1 MAERATFTLYTCIKR
16 HVTSGG
22 MSSPDFNLLV
32 ALDVLLAE
40 GSVERAA
47 KRLRLSASAM
57 SRTLARL
64 RETTGDPLLVRAGRG
79 LVPTPRALG
88 LRAQVH
94 QLVLDAEAILRP
106 DKTLD
111 LRKLDRVFTLRTSDG
126 FVEAFGPKLIAL
138 VGREAPGV
146 RLNFVQKVDKNS
158 APLRDG
164 RVDLETGVI
173 EETMGPEV
181 RSLALFR
188 DRLIGVVRPGHA
200 LASGKIT
207 AQLYKAG
214 SHVIVSR
221 GGTDEAATDRP
232 FLPSG
237 LDRNVATIVGGFSAA
252 LALARGSDL
261 IATVPERH
269 TETLRKGLFTFALP
283 VPTKDFT
290 VSMLWHPRLDG
301 DPAHRWLR
309 ASVRNVCGLER

>member
-1 MAERATFTLYTCIKR
+1 MRQEIVLDR
-16 HVTSGG
+16 SGYLLDADIG
-22 MSSPDFNLLV
+22 LQGQLRVPILLV
-32 ALDVLLAE
+32 DIVAE
-40 GSVERAA
+40 
-47 KRLRLSASAM
+47 LH
-57 SRTLARL
+57 
-64 RETTGDPLLVRAGRG
+64 D
-79 LVPTPRALG
+79 
-88 LRAQVH
+88 
-94 QLVLDAEAILRP
+94 LVLGRP
-106 DKTLD
+106 GGDVD
-111 LRKLDRVFTLRTSDG
+111 EIYRHFLRKLDRVFTLRTSDG
-126 FVEAFGPKLIAL
+126 FVEAFGPKLIAT

-146 RLNFVQKVDKNS
+146 RLNFVQKIDKNS
-158 APLRDG
+158 ASLRDG
-164 RVDLETGVI
+164 LIDLETGVV

-188 DRLIGVVRPGHA
+188 DRLIGAVRAGHA

-214 SHVIVSR
+214 PHVIVSR

-237 LDRNVATIVGGFSAA
+237 LDRNVAMIVSGFSAA

-261 IATVPERH
+261 IATVPDRH

-290 VSMLWHPRLDG
+290 VSMLWHPRMDG

-309 ASVRNVCGLER
+309 ASVRKVCGKER